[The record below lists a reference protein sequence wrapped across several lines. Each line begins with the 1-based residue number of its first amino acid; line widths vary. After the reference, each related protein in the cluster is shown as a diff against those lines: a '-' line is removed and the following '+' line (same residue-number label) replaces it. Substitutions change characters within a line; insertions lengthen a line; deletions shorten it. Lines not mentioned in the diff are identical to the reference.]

1 MNNYYIVVHV
11 RDFGDYH
18 GIKTEVYSFESVYDA
33 FQLAKKIGADV
44 YEGPANGQKMKL
56 IRE

>member
-18 GIKTEVYSFESVYDA
+18 GIKTEVYSFESVHDA

-44 YEGPANGQKMKL
+44 YEGGQKMKL

>member
-1 MNNYYIVVHV
+1 MNEIYIVVHV
-11 RDFGDYH
+11 RDFGDYR
-18 GIKTEVYSFESVYDA
+18 GIKTEVYSFESVHDA

-44 YEGPANGQKMKL
+44 YEGGQKMKL